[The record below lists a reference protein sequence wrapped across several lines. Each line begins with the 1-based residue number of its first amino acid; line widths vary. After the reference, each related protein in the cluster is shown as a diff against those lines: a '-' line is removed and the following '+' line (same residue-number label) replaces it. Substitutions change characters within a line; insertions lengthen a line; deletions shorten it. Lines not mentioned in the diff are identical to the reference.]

1 MSQTR
6 GIDTISWLQT
16 SYCSNQARDARGLA
30 SFFTVPAPGF
40 YMLLFTVT
48 YFPTNS
54 PPPHQDCLGSRVRN
68 NAAEKIDIID
78 NKASDGDEGEEE
90 GLCYE
95 NSAPAFLRTRDAICA
110 RRVP

>member
-1 MSQTR
+1 MLTKGR
-6 GIDTISWLQT
+6 LQ
-16 SYCSNQARDARGLA
+16 
-30 SFFTVPAPGF
+30 VPAPGF

-54 PPPHQDCLGSRVRN
+54 PPPHQDCLGGRVRN

-95 NSAPAFLRTRDAICA
+95 NSAPAFLRARDAICA